1 MDENKIAFII
11 CVNDE
16 IYFKECCWYLKRL
29 IVPKGFR
36 TEILVMRRAES
47 MASGYNAAM
56 KSSNA
61 KYKVYLHQDVFIVN
75 VNFISDL
82 IAIFKCDEQIGMI
95 GVCGG
100 INLPED
106 GIMYNAW
113 NCGRVIASGCTLA
126 LDVCYSQRKPYL
138 FVEALDGMLMVTQYD
153 IPWREDILKQWDYY
167 DIAQSFEFIRAGF
180 RLAIPFQQNPWT
192 VHDCGYSRLD
202 NYDKNRKIMFEEY
215 PDFLIKN
222 PNDYPLN
229 FSKELFDLKEELYL
243 KIKTWIDAG
252 NLEEAKEVLNSF
264 VEEGTNR
271 KLLLMQ
277 QIFRIARMEEELLGK
292 ELILEKGFSTDD
304 LLKRAIQVKFMIR
317 RILLDEM
324 ITDEEVYQWIRNE
337 KISAPELIVGI
348 QENIVGREKALE
360 RFMQVYRLAGEKGD
374 ENILKM
380 AAKILKNNEPVE
392 GKKLLKEEEIG
403 YLINESRWEEAKK
416 ALEDYKASNNSYS
429 DIISIL
435 DASIC
440 FWEGK
445 QEDAFVCISKGLAFN
460 HENYELYFMLGNYY
474 LEKNKNQ
481 AFLCY
486 ENAEFYCKTKD
497 RAYLTEVKN
506 NLLMTGEV
514 TVQPVSIVILSYNG
528 KEMTSLCVDSLR
540 QSIPADAYELVII
553 DNASTDGSIEW
564 LKQEEKVTKN
574 LKVLYNK
581 KNNGFPGGCNQ
592 GIKAAERK
600 NDIFLLN
607 NDTVAP
613 PNAVFWLRMGLYENP
628 RIGAVGSVSNHAN
641 NDQMIKE
648 KLDGCEAYYA
658 YGIKRNIPM
667 IYAYEKKAWLMGFA
681 VMFKREALEDVGYL
695 DERFSPG
702 NYEDNDIGIRF
713 LRKGY
718 LQLLCK
724 NSFIFHFGS
733 VGFRRNQDAFD
744 RLLRCNRQKLKE
756 KYELPIDEYSWVRTD
771 MLDLIGETSDK
782 RLSIL
787 DVGCGLGA
795 TMAKAESL
803 FPNSVVVGIEKEEK
817 IASIG
822 KNLADVR
829 WGDIEVM
836 KLPFEKNSFDYILL
850 GNVLECLKDPEEVLK
865 RLFPFLKEEG
875 YFIISISRN
884 VGELQVHQWVAQAGL
899 DIEVFEVTKI
909 DYMIR
914 GKMQKRGRK
923 SEFIR

>member
-1 MDENKIAFII
+1 MKDKNNQKVAFIVCTNNEAI
-11 CVNDE
+11 MSETEKYIDNLYLPE
-16 IYFKECCWYLKRL
+16 GMEKEVIKIRDACSMTEGYNRALKR
-29 IVPKGFR
+29 
-36 TEILVMRRAES
+36 
-47 MASGYNAAM
+47 
-56 KSSNA
+56 SNA
-61 KYKVYLHQDVFIVN
+61 KYKVYMHQDVFILN
-75 VNFISDL
+75 KTL
-82 IAIFKCDEQIGMI
+82 IADCMDIFSKNPEVGLLGLIGCQKLPQNGIWWEGTGCKGKTLEDNLQSVKLLDLGDVKECWEPAQAVDGQIMI
-95 GVCGG
+95 
-100 INLPED
+100 
-106 GIMYNAW
+106 
-113 NCGRVIASGCTLA
+113 
-126 LDVCYSQRKPYL
+126 
-138 FVEALDGMLMVTQYD
+138 TQYD
-153 IPWREDILKQWDYY
+153 IPWREDICQGWHFY
-167 DIAQSFEFIRAGF
+167 DTSQCLEFARYGYKV
-180 RLAIPFQQNPWT
+180 AIVRQEKPW
-192 VHDCGYSRLD
+192 VMHECGVDINSGY
-202 NYDKNRKIMFEEY
+202 
-215 PDFLIKN
+215 
-222 PNDYPLN
+222 
-229 FSKELFDLKEELYL
+229 
-243 KIKTWIDAG
+243 
-252 NLEEAKEVLNSF
+252 EV
-264 VEEGTNR
+264 ER
-271 KLLLMQ
+271 
-277 QIFRIARMEEELLGK
+277 QIFVAEYKDQLERRDRIQEE
-292 ELILEKGFSTDD
+292 S
-304 LLKRAIQVKFMIR
+304 
-317 RILLDEM
+317 
-324 ITDEEVYQWIRNE
+324 
-337 KISAPELIVGI
+337 ISA
-348 QENIVGREKALE
+348 
-360 RFMQVYRLAGEKGD
+360 
-374 ENILKM
+374 
-380 AAKILKNNEPVE
+380 
-392 GKKLLKEEEIG
+392 
-403 YLINESRWEEAKK
+403 LINENRWEEAKEH
-416 ALEDYKASNNSYS
+416 LEAYKVSGGIYS
-429 DIISIL
+429 DSIAIL

-440 FWEGK
+440 LWEDRK
-445 QEDAFVCISKGLAFN
+445 EEAFVCISKGLAFN
-460 HENYELYFMLGNYY
+460 YQNYELYFMLGNYY

-486 ENAEFYCKTKD
+486 ETAEFYCKNED

-506 NLLMTGEV
+506 SLLLSDEV

-667 IYAYEKKAWLMGFA
+667 IYPYEKKAWLMGFA

-850 GNVLECLKDPEEVLK
+850 GNVLEYLKQPEKVIESLV
-865 RLFPFLKEEG
+865 PFLKTG
-875 YFIISISRN
+875 GHFIISVSSRIEKN
-884 VGELQVHQWVAQAGL
+884 QVQNWILQVNKLRV
-899 DIEVFEVTKI
+899 EVFRLEKI
-909 DYMIR
+909 DYIV
-914 GKMQKRGRK
+914 KCIK
-923 SEFIR
+923 FI